1 MSGKNVVESFKNLGS
16 KIGTDAKTNL
26 SQLRQKISQNKY
38 IILLIVILI
47 ISGISYGVAHNFIG
61 NEWSFSICVIL
72 ILAFAA
78 MLRFVINIP
87 TIYVIIFILVSV
99 LGLLFLFLKDF
110 AYAIAR
116 DGLDLASDV
125 ARDASDVA
133 SDVASNVAGPLTT
146 IVQNPLL
153 KFAGII
159 MAIIIGLVL
168 LHLLY
173 IVVIK
178 GVNVTESVDNF
189 FSSMSVSS
197 VTDVWNSI
205 TKITNFLCSYFVK
218 GFLVQLVSNS
228 MFIIFLVY
236 LALVVYIYTK
246 QPYQIVSD
254 NKSIFL
260 CIFLFIGFALLSLLI
275 MGFEAFVPFITS
287 FLKYAVLIG
296 IVLGIILAILHVYN
310 NVPMIANTVLF
321 AINIAILV
329 GIFAMIVKFIGAEAP
344 GYITGPPSWSG
355 LLFETLIYIPCLFL
369 DAVDFLKTEF
379 KLAQTQWTYFII
391 LIIEI
396 ILIALLFILPKAFD
410 AVINH
415 NGEIILDSVLP
426 LNKKK
431 TIDEVTTTDSNN
443 NQTKSLTLSLAD
455 NVKQNK
461 PTYNYGL
468 SAWFYIHPQPKNT
481 NSSYTTSGGV
491 SILDFSGAPTI
502 NYDATDNVLKII
514 VTNRSLEFSYTWIDG
529 SVNPV
534 IIPLSRINQP
544 LPELNSFLQSVMV
557 SKKHYYTNST
567 TSKRIF
573 LLEILIENATYYI
586 IKSYATNYIIA
597 TNSNWTLP
605 SFDASDATWE
615 TPTNSIMPVFNVPA
629 TNFRDLIGF
638 YAGSYP
644 NAPIT
649 ETPPN
654 QIQTPLQESPYSA
667 VSKFTPQDPE
677 ILSSQIPLQ
686 RWNHLFINFNNDGTM
701 DVFLNNKLETSV
713 PNVIPPLVTSLTVGK
728 NKGIYGQ
735 ACNVVYYRSVLGS
748 DAISWIYNTHKHL
761 NPPTS
766 PNF

>member
-1 MSGKNVVESFKNLGS
+1 MSFYQKIEDLKNAAKNAAKNTKESFENLGS
-16 KIGTDAKTNL
+16 KIGTDYSIKK
-26 SQLRQKISQNKY
+26 SQLQQQVSQNAQSRY
-38 IILLIVILI
+38 IIFLICILI
-47 ISGISYGVAHNFIG
+47 ISGISYGLIHRFIG
-61 NEWSFSICVIL
+61 NEWLFSVFLLL
-72 ILAFAA
+72 IFAFAA
-78 MLRFVINIP
+78 ILRFVINIP
-87 TIYVIIFILVSV
+87 TIYVIIFLLVSV
-99 LGLLFLFLKDF
+99 TGLLFLLVNK
-110 AYAIAR
+110 
-116 DGLDLASDV
+116 L
-125 ARDASDVA
+125 
-133 SDVASNVAGPLTT
+133 
-146 IVQNPLL
+146 
-153 KFAGII
+153 AGIV
-159 MAIIIGLVL
+159 MSIIVGLLL

-173 IVVIK
+173 IVVVK
-178 GVNVTESVDNF
+178 GVNVTESINIF
-189 FSSMSVSS
+189 FSGMSISS
-197 VTDVWNSI
+197 VTDAWNSI
-205 TKITNFLCSYFVK
+205 TKITSFLCSYFVK
-218 GFLVQLVSNS
+218 GFLVQLVSKS
-228 MFIIFLVY
+228 MLIIFLMY
-236 LALVVYIYTK
+236 LALLVYIYTK

-260 CIFLFIGFALLSLLI
+260 CIFLFIGFALLSLLV

-287 FLKYAVLIG
+287 FLKYTILIG

-415 NGEIILDSVLP
+415 NGEIIQDEDNKVLP

-431 TIDEVTTTDSNN
+431 TIEVTTTDSNN
-443 NQTKSLTLSLAD
+443 NQIKSLTLSLAD

-514 VTNRSLEFSYTWIDG
+514 VSG
-529 SVNPV
+529 S
-534 IIPLSRINQP
+534 IISKNSQP
-544 LPELNSFLQSVMV
+544 E
-557 SKKHYYTNST
+557 
-567 TSKRIF
+567 
-573 LLEILIENATYYI
+573 
-586 IKSYATNYIIA
+586 
-597 TNSNWTLP
+597 
-605 SFDASDATWE
+605 
-615 TPTNSIMPVFNVPA
+615 
-629 TNFRDLIGF
+629 
-638 YAGSYP
+638 
-644 NAPIT
+644 
-649 ETPPN
+649 
-654 QIQTPLQESPYSA
+654 
-667 VSKFTPQDPE
+667 
-677 ILSSQIPLQ
+677 SQIPLQ
-686 RWNHLFINFNNDGTM
+686 RWNHLFINFNSDSTM

-713 PNVIPPLVTSLTVGK
+713 QNVFPLLPTSLTVGK
-728 NKGIYGQ
+728 DKGIYGQ
-735 ACNVVYYRSVLGS
+735 ACNIVYYRSVLGS
-748 DAISWIYNTHKHL
+748 DAISWIYNTHKDL

>member
-1 MSGKNVVESFKNLGS
+1 MSRLKESFKNLGS
-16 KIGTDAKTNL
+16 KIVNDVTTNSL
-26 SQLRQKISQNKY
+26 QLKQKILQNTQSQY
-38 IILLIVILI
+38 IIVFICILI
-47 ISGISYGVAHNFIG
+47 ISGMSYGYINRFIG
-61 NEWSFSICVIL
+61 NEWLFSVFLLL
-72 ILAFAA
+72 IFAFAA
-78 MLRFVINIP
+78 ILRFVINIP
-87 TIYVIIFILVSV
+87 TIYVIIFLLVSV
-99 LGLLFLFLKDF
+99 TGLLFLLVNK
-110 AYAIAR
+110 
-116 DGLDLASDV
+116 L
-125 ARDASDVA
+125 
-133 SDVASNVAGPLTT
+133 
-146 IVQNPLL
+146 
-153 KFAGII
+153 AGIV
-159 MAIIIGLVL
+159 MSIIVGLLL

-173 IVVIK
+173 IVVVK
-178 GVNVTESVDNF
+178 GVNVTESINNF
-189 FSSMSVSS
+189 FNGMSISSI
-197 VTDVWNSI
+197 TDAWNSI

-218 GFLVQLVSNS
+218 GFLLQLVSKS
-228 MFIIFLVY
+228 MLIIFLMY

-260 CIFLFIGFALLSLLI
+260 CIFLFIGFALLSLLV

-287 FLKYAVLIG
+287 FLKYAILIG

-355 LLFETLIYIPCLFL
+355 LLFEILIYIPCLFL

-415 NGEIILDSVLP
+415 NGEVILDSVLP

-481 NSSYTTSGGV
+481 NSSYTTPGGV
-491 SILDFSGAPTI
+491 SILDFSGAPTV
-502 NYDATDNVLKII
+502 NYDATDNVLNIVVTGSKI
-514 VTNRSLEFSYTWIDG
+514 LKEF
-529 SVNPV
+529 
-534 IIPLSRINQP
+534 QP
-544 LPELNSFLQSVMV
+544 E
-557 SKKHYYTNST
+557 
-567 TSKRIF
+567 
-573 LLEILIENATYYI
+573 
-586 IKSYATNYIIA
+586 
-597 TNSNWTLP
+597 
-605 SFDASDATWE
+605 
-615 TPTNSIMPVFNVPA
+615 
-629 TNFRDLIGF
+629 
-638 YAGSYP
+638 
-644 NAPIT
+644 
-649 ETPPN
+649 
-654 QIQTPLQESPYSA
+654 
-667 VSKFTPQDPE
+667 
-677 ILSSQIPLQ
+677 SQIPLQ
-686 RWNHLFINFNNDGTM
+686 RWNHLFINFNNNGVM

-713 PNVIPPLVTSLTVGK
+713 QNVLPPLPTSLTVGK
-728 NKGIYGQ
+728 DKGIYGQ
-735 ACNVVYYRSVLGS
+735 ACNIVYYRSVLGS